1 MWSFIFQ
8 YLQMFICYPLPLI
21 VGCQQNVNFPGPSED
36 SLVLLAG
43 ILLLEGNRSSGSV
56 WLEQRENLLPHMLFL
71 LLFSCPVVSNSPWPH
86 GGSTP
91 DLCPSASSEVCP
103 NSYLLPWWFHPAIS
117 SSDILFFSL
126 SLSQHQGLFQW
137 VSCSHQM
144 TKIVELQLEHQ
155 SFQWI
160 VRADLP

>member
-71 LLFSCPVVSNSPWPH
+71 LLFSCPVVSNALQFHGLQHTRSP
-86 GGSTP
+86 
-91 DLCPSASSEVCP
+91 CPSPSPGICPSSCSLHEHCKQTTHWKNPWCWERLRAEGAEGVRRWDGWTALMQTSLIGL
-103 NSYLLPWWFHPAIS
+103 SYLK
-117 SSDILFFSL
+117 
-126 SLSQHQGLFQW
+126 
-137 VSCSHQM
+137 
-144 TKIVELQLEHQ
+144 T
-155 SFQWI
+155 
-160 VRADLP
+160 